1 MAYGFPFTWFPYA
14 DIFDTYLPDFVLA
27 FTFFTAVV
35 FAVLERRFGNK
46 RPAVA
51 MSAALGLALAIGL
64 VWWEVQTGRSIRDL
78 GPLAAGF
85 ALILLASVLY
95 QSIKHVG
102 GGWAG
107 AAIAFGASI
116 LIGWLVGIDWPVDP
130 RALQTT
136 VTVVLVF
143 GVIAFLMHRHGARA
157 FGPVRFPALDEARH
171 DIRNLYDDHRVADR
185 LTRGFRRLRKGAGT
199 LLERPEGADDVM
211 LQLRRMLPAEGWLTE
226 RMARLRAR
234 AHQVRKGHVARIEE
248 IQAVIG
254 KLPSKEKR
262 RLSIEL
268 QRRYKELKLDVR
280 IERLDKAVTEN
291 ERRIRELTQRAGSCV
306 QANDHRA
313 LVNLLAQA
321 EKLQQHNAKLIQTIE
336 RTEARLI
343 KTAEAI
349 AKNTNEVSHA

>member
-1 MAYGFPFTWFPYA
+1 MGYGFPFTWFPYA
-14 DIFDTYLPDFVLA
+14 DLFESYLPDFVLA

-51 MSAALGLALAIGL
+51 MSAALGLALTVGL
-64 VWWEVQTGRSIRDL
+64 VWWEVETGRSIRDL

-85 ALILLASVLY
+85 ALILLAGVLY

-116 LIGWLVGIDWPVDP
+116 LVGWLVGIDWPIDV
-130 RALQTT
+130 RALQTV

-143 GVIAFLMHRHGARA
+143 GVIAFLLHRHGAHA
-157 FGPVRFPALDEARH
+157 FRSLGFPGLNEARQ
-171 DIRNLYDDHRVADR
+171 DVGDLYEDHRVADR
-185 LTRGFRRLRKGAGT
+185 LTRGFRRLRKDAGT

-248 IQAVIG
+248 IQHVIG
-254 KLPSKEKR
+254 KLPSQEKR
-262 RLSIEL
+262 KLSIEL

-291 ERRIRELTQRAGSCV
+291 ERRIRELTQRAGSCL

-313 LVNLLAQA
+313 LVDLLAQA
-321 EKLQQHNAKLIQTIE
+321 EKLQRHNAKLIQTIE
-336 RTEARLI
+336 RTETRLI
-343 KTAEAI
+343 RTAKAI
-349 AKNTNEVSHA
+349 ASQPGKVNSA